1 MKNIA
6 AKMVQA
12 MAAIDAVEKKG
23 RNQAQG
29 YGYVKATDVANEVRN
44 ALHEAGVA
52 FTYQVLSE
60 RFWESP
66 TKSGALQFYCSLHVQ
81 GTFTDDTTGE
91 CLSSSAI
98 GWGADTQDKAP
109 YKAMT
114 GALKY
119 LLRTTFLIPDE
130 LDPEN
135 DAAEKAVRAEV
146 ERQKTATKKTL
157 VEVLTPVST
166 THEYVHLH
174 ADMSTIPPVLDW
186 SYNSKTGILIC
197 RIVDATIKTKK
208 NSDKQFVAVK
218 INQSINGKDM
228 AFYWH
233 NSHRELLLNA
243 IGKVVKMEV
252 TEDAG
257 KLVTIENVLE
267 VDGQKVPQSPRES
280 KTEGDTSIIRT
291 TSSGSEIGMKQVKIT
306 KAEQDARWIGS
317 DLDYD
322 DENLRELL
330 NICKGD
336 WNDVRDHLKTEKK
349 RREVEIVEKDMELRR
364 SELAK

>member
-6 AKMVQA
+6 AKMVKA

-146 ERQKTATKKTL
+146 ERQKTATKTTL
-157 VEVLTPVST
+157 VEIVKPTP
-166 THEYVHLH
+166 
-174 ADMSTIPPVLDW
+174 IPPELGFKYYPA
-186 SYNSKTGILIC
+186 SGLLFCT
-197 RIVDATIKTKK
+197 IVAASMKTKK
-208 NSDKQFVAVK
+208 NSDKQFIAIK
-218 INQSINGKDM
+218 MDGEINGKDM

-267 VDGQKVPQSPRES
+267 VDGQKVPEPLNLQYARTD
-280 KTEGDTSIIRT
+280 KATS
-291 TSSGSEIGMKQVKIT
+291 

-336 WNDVRDHLKTEKK
+336 WNDVRDHLKGEKS
-349 RREVEIVEKDMELRR
+349 RREAVTE
-364 SELAK
+364 